1 MNVIYK
7 KASIEDIDFLTE
19 SRVEVLKAANR
30 LEDDVD
36 MAEVEAQSHDYY
48 RKALSDGSHTAYLVF
63 DGNRFIGGKRMI
75 RMAKNS
81 DLEIVLQITRDTIS
95 EIYFHYYAKGVVQFF
110 LEHHSRENVLSDI
123 ENGIVWLLEEEG
135 CMVGTVTVKEN
146 AVNRLF
152 VLPRYQSHGY
162 GSQLMDFAEAKIAE
176 KFSHVH
182 IDSSLAAKEMYL
194 KRGYQEKKTCRI
206 EASNGDVLIYDEM
219 EKKVHSQWN
228 GINYNGRIFV
238 PQSNTE
244 NGEVDGQTIFR
255 YFQENDLF
263 WAEYSGGDVLKGH
276 MVGTV
281 AENGEL
287 HFQYQHLNKDRRVR
301 IGKCHSIPY
310 ILENGKIALQEKW
323 QWLNG
328 DLSSGESV
336 VVEK

>member
-1 MNVIYK
+1 
-7 KASIEDIDFLTE
+7 
-19 SRVEVLKAANR
+19 
-30 LEDDVD
+30 
-36 MAEVEAQSHDYY
+36 MA
-48 RKALSDGSHTAYLVF
+48 
-63 DGNRFIGGKRMI
+63 IGRRG
-75 RMAKNS
+75 
-81 DLEIVLQITRDTIS
+81 
-95 EIYFHYYAKGVVQFF
+95 G
-110 LEHHSRENVLSDI
+110 
-123 ENGIVWLLEEEG
+123 GII
-135 CMVGTVTVKEN
+135 GTVTIKEN

-152 VLPRYQSHGY
+152 VLPEYQSRGY

-206 EASNGDVLIYDEM
+206 AASNGDVLIYDEM
-219 EKKVHSQWN
+219 EKRVHSLQDE
-228 GINYNGRIFV
+228 INYNGKIFV

-244 NGEVDGQTIFR
+244 NGEVDGQTIFH

-281 AENGEL
+281 AGNGEL
-287 HFQYQHLNKDRRVR
+287 DFHYQHVNKDRQVR
-301 IGKCHSIPY
+301 IGKCHSIPH

>member
-1 MNVIYK
+1 
-7 KASIEDIDFLTE
+7 
-19 SRVEVLKAANR
+19 
-30 LEDDVD
+30 
-36 MAEVEAQSHDYY
+36 
-48 RKALSDGSHTAYLVF
+48 
-63 DGNRFIGGKRMI
+63 MI
-75 RMAKNS
+75 RLAEIP
-81 DLEIVLQITRDTIS
+81 DLESVLQITHDTIS
-95 EIYFHYYAKGVVQFF
+95 EIYSHYYAEGVVHFF

-123 ENGIVWLLEEEG
+123 ENGIVWLTEEDR
-135 CMVGTVTVKEN
+135 CILGTVTIKEN

-152 VLPRYQSHGY
+152 ILPEYQSRGY

-176 KFSHVH
+176 KFSHIH

-206 EASNGDVLIYDEM
+206 LADNGDILIYDEM
-219 EKKVHSQWN
+219 EKRADKQWN
-228 GINYNGRIFV
+228 TINYNGKIFI
-238 PQSNTE
+238 PQNNTE
-244 NGEVDGQTIFR
+244 NGEADEETIFY
-255 YFQENDLF
+255 YFQENNLF

-276 MVGTV
+276 MIGTV

-287 HFQYQHLNKDRRVR
+287 DFHYQHLNKDRQIR

-328 DLSSGESV
+328 DLSGGESV